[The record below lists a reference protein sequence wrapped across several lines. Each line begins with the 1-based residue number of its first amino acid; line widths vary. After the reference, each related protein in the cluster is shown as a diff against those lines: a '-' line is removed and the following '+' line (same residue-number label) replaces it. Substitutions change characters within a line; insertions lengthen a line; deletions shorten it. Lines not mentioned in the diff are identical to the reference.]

1 MSNYRKYFKRKR
13 RGTIKIYHVIPKEKT
28 EFDYDKLAEAIVKAR
43 NESDKQQTERKSFVS
58 NSFAFWISLF
68 FRLVPVF
75 GMAVCGIGVFAIIDY
90 AVNIAVWNT
99 INNIIANVF
108 LLWVMGVLL
117 VSLGAYCIIMWK
129 AAKEIEREKDKNFI
143 VSVFSGIVS
152 FAALIVA
159 LVALF
164 KGVG

>member
-1 MSNYRKYFKRKR
+1 MSNYRKYSKRKR

-28 EFDYDKLAEAIVKAR
+28 EFDYDKLAEAIMKAQY
-43 NESDKQQTERKSFVS
+43 EAEQQAKQKSYVS

-75 GMAVCGIGVFAIIDY
+75 GIAVCGIGVFSIIDY

-99 INNIIANVF
+99 INNIISNV
-108 LLWVMGVLL
+108 LALVVMSVLL
-117 VSLGAYCIIMWK
+117 ISLGAYCIIMWK
-129 AAKEIEREKDKNFI
+129 AAKEIEQEKDKNFI

>member
-1 MSNYRKYFKRKR
+1 MARNAKNKD
-13 RGTIKIYHVIPKEKT
+13 KT
-28 EFDYDKLAEAIVKAR
+28 QIINNIGKLNLEIDYDKLAEAIMKAQY
-43 NESDKQQTERKSFVS
+43 EAEQQAKQKSYVS

-75 GMAVCGIGVFAIIDY
+75 GIAVCGIGVFSIIDY

-129 AAKEIEREKDKNFI
+129 AAKEIEQEKDKNFI

-159 LVALF
+159 LAALF

>member
-1 MSNYRKYFKRKR
+1 MARNAKNKD
-13 RGTIKIYHVIPKEKT
+13 KT
-28 EFDYDKLAEAIVKAR
+28 QIINNIGKLNLEIDHDKLAKAIVKAQY
-43 NESDKQQTERKSFVS
+43 EAEQQAKQKSYVS

-75 GMAVCGIGVFAIIDY
+75 GIAVCGIGVFSIIDY

-99 INNIIANVF
+99 INNIISNV
-108 LLWVMGVLL
+108 LALVVMSVLL
-117 VSLGAYCIIMWK
+117 ISLGAYCIIMWK
-129 AAKEIEREKDKNFI
+129 AAKEIEQEKDKNFI